1 MNKKIQIAFPPAPEQ
16 VIPVKYTLSQN
27 TGSAP
32 ESPLS
37 HNTPL
42 LKPALTKAEA
52 AFVKRLDKA
61 MRKNRHVDCD
71 CMSCRPW
78 TS

>member
-1 MNKKIQIAFPPAPEQ
+1 MNKKIQIAFPPALEQ

-32 ESPLS
+32 ESSLS
-37 HNTPL
+37 HNTSPP
-42 LKPALTKAEA
+42 KPALTEEEA
-52 AFVKRLDKA
+52 AFLKRLDKA
-61 MRKNRHVDCD
+61 LRKNRHVDCD

>member
-37 HNTPL
+37 HNTAPPKPL
-42 LKPALTKAEA
+42 LSKEEA
-52 AFVKRLDKA
+52 SLLKRLDKA
-61 MRKNRHVDCD
+61 MRKDMHYDCD